1 MAQRF
6 GFFDSINKDRR
17 YNATDMGRMFDGLI
31 RDGIYMSY
39 LEAFAVQPAGQMTV
53 WVRPGRCWFN
63 HRWFEIDEPLKLD
76 IASAHTTW
84 ARWDV
89 IVIEVN
95 EAETVRSVS
104 LRIMQGSPSSAP
116 SEPPI
121 SGTQTL
127 HRYPI
132 AAINVKAGMTSINSS
147 EIYDRRGSDACPWV
161 ANINGSIPVKGLTDQ
176 MSAEFQAWF
185 SGLKNAAL
193 NPPNANVELAAVKS
207 EVMTLK
213 KHWDTGGMPAG
224 SISSSTRIPLIAPD
238 GNTSTS
244 SADIF
249 AYEIFDGIPSAHN
262 ALYRGK
268 NLGSVMTTEQAAEV
282 AAGTFRGLWLGD
294 YWTNG
299 GREYVIAGF
308 DYWYGLRG
316 VSRHHIAVVP
326 KYSVSGNA
334 MHSGR
339 MTNGVYYTDMYQ
351 SVLPGFR
358 TQFQNVFGNRI
369 IPHPVVFISS
379 YDAQSNPK
387 AYTSL
392 DVDISIPDPGMVS
405 TSGWTT
411 GISDGVTRN
420 RSSGNRLLPIVL
432 LNSAFANTSSN
443 DGYWLNASYGPSSV
457 AYMRNDGSID
467 QSNPANSKFVW
478 PIFAVSG

>member
-6 GFFDSINKDRR
+6 GFFDSVNKDRR

-31 RDGIYMSY
+31 RDGIYMNY
-39 LEAFAVQPAGQMTV
+39 LEAFAIQPAGGMDI
-53 WVRPGRCWFN
+53 WVRPGRCWFD
-63 HRWFEIDEPLKLD
+63 HRWFEVDEALKLS
-76 IASAHTTW
+76 ISQAHTTW

-95 EAETVRSVS
+95 EAATVRSVS
-104 LRIMQGSPSSAP
+104 LRVMQGSPSSTP

-132 AAINVKAGMTSINSS
+132 AAINVKAGMTTISS
-147 EIYDRRGSDACPWV
+147 AEIYDRRGSDACPWV
-161 ANINGSIPVKGLTDQ
+161 ANINGSISVKGLTDQ

-185 SGLKNAAL
+185 SGLKDSAL
-193 NPPNANVELAAVKS
+193 NPPNANAELAAVKS
-207 EVMTLK
+207 EVVTLK
-213 KHWDTGGMPAG
+213 KHWDTGGMPTG
-224 SISSSTRIPLIAPD
+224 SISPSTRVPLIAPD

-244 SADIF
+244 SADVF

-262 ALYRGK
+262 ALHRGK
-268 NLGSVMTTEQAAEV
+268 NLGTVMTAEQAAQV
-282 AAGTFRGLWLGD
+282 SAGTFQDLWLGD
-294 YWTNG
+294 YWTSG
-299 GREYVIAGF
+299 GRDYVIAGF

-316 VSRHHIAVVP
+316 VTKHHLAVVA
-326 KYSVSGNA
+326 KYSVNGNA

-339 MTNGVYYTDMYQ
+339 MSNGVYSTDMYQ
-351 SVLPGFR
+351 TVLPGLR

-369 IPHPVVFISS
+369 IPHPVVFIST
-379 YDAQSNPK
+379 YDASSNPK
-387 AYTSL
+387 GYTSL
-392 DVDISIPDPGMVS
+392 DIDISIPDPGMVS

-467 QSNPANSKFVW
+467 QANPTNSKFVW
-478 PIFAVSG
+478 PIFAVGG